1 MDTNKINTEFI
12 KRYGNKTMSVEE
24 KKSNTWLKVSICILL
39 YTITIIIQFRFQFL
53 FGINMGGVAAQLQ
66 VIISTY
72 LVIWVKKQGYPIA
85 VTINLVVSAMV
96 TILVFSSG
104 NMNAVPGIIV
114 PICTIIT
121 ISIISVYGKGLDTK
135 LEEASKQ
142 KEELATLYEELAIS
156 EKEIRKQNIQLTEY
170 NNEMKKKEIR
180 QNYFAYIDILTEIPN
195 RKMIIDKLDQLVVQ
209 AQNKEMSFAV
219 VFMDLDNFKRIN
231 TANGYH
237 IGDLL
242 LKSIVAKIKGLIYEE
257 DTLGRLGSD
266 EFALIIQHDLIETE
280 IYEYVD
286 KIRSALMERFT
297 IEKVEFNISASFGIS
312 IFPRDGNSSQELLN
326 FSDTAMCK
334 AKENRR

>member
-24 KKSNTWLKVSICILL
+24 KKSSIWLKVSICILL

-121 ISIISVYGKGLDTK
+121 ISIISVYGKGLDAK

-156 EKEIRKQNIQLTEY
+156 EKEIRKQNIQLMEY

-242 LKSIVAKIKGLIYEE
+242 LKSIVAKIKGIIYEE

-266 EFALIIQHDLIETE
+266 EFALIIQHDLTETE

-286 KIRSALMERFT
+286 KIRSALLEGFT
-297 IEKVEFNISASFGIS
+297 IEKVEFKIRASFGIS
-312 IFPRDGNSSQELLN
+312 IFPRDGNS
-326 FSDTAMCK
+326 
-334 AKENRR
+334 